1 MKNRFLKSIR
11 FKVVIICIESFL
23 LSAATLYIIYQIL
36 YINRY
41 KGFVRNVYDILME
54 YTTIQGLIIFTLVFL
69 FIIYLLILVSRII
82 RYIDKISIGVNEI
95 AKGNF
100 DNKIDKISNDELGQL
115 SKNINNMS
123 DQIQNL
129 IKQQQQITESKN
141 YLITGLS
148 HDLKTPLTSIYGYLE
163 LINNDK
169 YKDEVELRYY
179 TDIAF
184 RKTIQLKNMIE
195 QLFTYTKYNSSSM
208 KINKVTINVKEMLN
222 QLVVEYYPYFLKQN
236 LECRLKFNEEKYE
249 INADSDLLFRVF
261 ENLISNAV
269 RYSGENSKYIDIK
282 IESKGGKIYIHFI
295 NYDNMIPAY
304 EQQFIFNRFYKIEQ
318 ARDYDFNSSGLGLNI
333 AKTIV
338 ELNNGKIG
346 VVSKDNKTIFTVAFN
361 KLIDK

>member
-1 MKNRFLKSIR
+1 MKNKFLKSIR
-11 FKVVIICIESFL
+11 FKVVVICIESFL
-23 LSAATLYIIYQIL
+23 LSAITTYLIFQGIYM
-36 YINRY
+36 YRY
-41 KGFVRNVYDILME
+41 KPLVRNIYEILMSYGTVE
-54 YTTIQGLIIFTLVFL
+54 ELLIFTLVIL

-82 RYIDKISIGVNEI
+82 KYIDKISIQVNEI
-95 AKGNF
+95 AEGNF
-100 DNKIDKISNDELGQL
+100 TNRINNITKDELGQL
-115 SKNINNMS
+115 AKNINHMS

-184 RKTIQLKNMIE
+184 RKTIQLKQMIE
-195 QLFTYTKYNSSSM
+195 QLFNYTKYNSASIQV
-208 KINKVTINVKEMLN
+208 KKVAINVKEMLK
-222 QLVVEYYPYFLKQN
+222 QLTVEYYPYFLKEN
-236 LECRLKFNEEKYE
+236 LECRLHFDDEKYL
-249 INADSDLLFRVF
+249 INADSNLLFRVF

-269 RYSGENSKYIDIK
+269 RYSGENSNFIDIK
-282 IESKGGKIYIHFI
+282 LESKENKIYIHFI
-295 NYDNMIPAY
+295 NYDNIIPVY
-304 EQQFIFNRFYKIEQ
+304 EQQNIFNRFYKIEQ
-318 ARDYDFNSSGLGLNI
+318 SGEYDFNSSGLGLNI

-338 ELNNGKIG
+338 ELNNGKIN
-346 VVSKDNKTIFTVAFN
+346 VASKENRTIFTVVFD

>member
-1 MKNRFLKSIR
+1 
-11 FKVVIICIESFL
+11 
-23 LSAATLYIIYQIL
+23 
-36 YINRY
+36 
-41 KGFVRNVYDILME
+41 ME
-54 YTTIQGLIIFTLVFL
+54 YTTIEGLVIFTLVFL
-69 FIIYLLILVSRII
+69 FIVYLLILISRII
-82 RYIDKISIGVNEI
+82 KYIDKISIGVNEI
-95 AKGNF
+95 AEGNF
-100 DNKIDKISNDELGQL
+100 DAKIEKITDDELGQL

-184 RKTIQLKNMIE
+184 RKTIQLKKMIE
-195 QLFTYTKYNSSSM
+195 QLFTYTKYNSSSI
-208 KINKVTINVKEMLN
+208 KIDKVTINVKEMLK
-222 QLVVEYYPYFLKQN
+222 QLVVEYYPYFLKEN
-236 LECRLKFNEEKYE
+236 LECRLHFDEEKYE
-249 INADSDLLFRVF
+249 IKADSNLLFRVF

-282 IESKGGKIYIHFI
+282 IESKGDKIFIHFI

-318 ARDYDFNSSGLGLNI
+318 RKDHDFNSSGLGLNI

-338 ELNNGKIG
+338 ELNDGKIG
-346 VVSKDNKTIFTVAFN
+346 VVSKDNKTIFTVVFD
-361 KLIDK
+361 KLDK